1 MKKAPESDVL
11 SSSPD
16 ICVNVVSYKDVADVS
31 VILFTYAEHVVCC
44 LCHRVTHR
52 PAYRGVSQTK
62 PHMLDQVTCLD
73 IWDLKRGSDRRFSLH
88 LFCVFQY
95 DETLCWHIVPP
106 HIIHEMK
113 QNMTSLLFAL
123 LQPSAALWLHPGVSW
138 YPPIFKYSYSLDK
151 QWLPC
156 CCRAIKNWSLHLQCV
171 SDYLYW
177 YGA

>member
-88 LFCVFQY
+88 LFCVFKC

-106 HIIHEMK
+106 HIIHETK
-113 QNMTSLLFAL
+113 HDQFTFCTFTTECSSLTSPRCELI
-123 LQPSAALWLHPGVSW
+123 SANIQVLVLAW
-138 YPPIFKYSYSLDK
+138 
-151 QWLPC
+151 
-156 CCRAIKNWSLHLQCV
+156 
-171 SDYLYW
+171 
-177 YGA
+177 